1 MTVMPILLLVILAGA
16 WYVSSKIMR
25 TTVDALASPAERI
38 LPRIHAP
45 TEPEM
50 QPVLRQVED
59 WARDKEFTEDVM
71 FDFQISAQGQT
82 LFCKTWKN
90 NAMRTYLV
98 FYFGLGRHFFEL
110 VTVYD
115 DNTAVTTT
123 NAPDAHTLP
132 AVPGAFIQ
140 CFPGQGLDELADLH
154 REGRE
159 TLERR
164 TGLEAQPRPESTL
177 DLIATSL
184 KRQAR
189 YVMSIPGWQWK
200 GLWWITVRK
209 QRMIGKDVAW
219 QLDRFGVG
227 EPVAA
232 SPETLQ

>member
-1 MTVMPILLLVILAGA
+1 MTVLPILLLVILAGA
-16 WYVSSKIMR
+16 WYLSSRIMR
-25 TTVDALASPAERI
+25 STVEALASPTERI

-50 QPVLRQVED
+50 RPVLRQIED

-71 FDFQISAQGQT
+71 FDFQILAQGQS
-82 LFCKTWKN
+82 LFCKTWKHD
-90 NAMRTYLV
+90 ATRTYLV
-98 FYFGLGRHFFEL
+98 FYFGLGRHFLEL

-140 CFPGQGLDELADLH
+140 CFPGLDPDALADLH
-154 REGRE
+154 HEGRA

-164 TGLEAQPRPESTL
+164 TGLEPQARAESTL
-177 DLIATSL
+177 DLIITSL

-209 QRMIGKDVAW
+209 RSMVGKDVAW
-219 QLDRFGVG
+219 QLDRFGVH